1 MWAMAAKEFSVV
13 LRDRGAMLTLF
24 LSPIAF
30 IVVMSL
36 ALGQSFAG
44 LDESDPV
51 QVLAVDEDGD
61 EAAETLLEGL
71 SGGEGISIVTEVEG
85 HEVSLGQAVRRVR
98 YRDYQLEMILRSAY
112 NGTSTDIVH

>member
-85 HEVSLGQAVRRVR
+85 HEVSRPKPERPAGAASSPWGRCIRPT
-98 YRDYQLEMILRSAY
+98 YP
-112 NGTSTDIVH
+112 